1 MANPNSAPIEPCE
14 GELYSVWALPPE
26 DVATKIISL
35 MSSLRSEFGGPE
47 FEPHITVVGAIRL
60 TPQDALNKFRS
71 ACEGVKAYQA
81 TVDQVS
87 IGTTFYQCVFLLIHP
102 TTEVV
107 QISSHCCGHFGYN
120 NSTPYMPHLSLLYAN
135 ISDEMKKRAKEIADK
150 LNEAVNGLKVP
161 VTRLALYKTDTS
173 DETLKSWEKIAEH
186 DLPSKHKLCALIFLK
201 HSKQPFFLF
210 CLGSSVFNQLR

>member
-1 MANPNSAPIEPCE
+1 MANPKSAPIEPCE

-107 QISSHCCGHFGYN
+107 QISSHCCSHFGYN

-161 VTRLALYKTDTS
+161 VTRLALYKTDTG

-186 DLPSKHKLCALIFLK
+186 DLPS
-201 HSKQPFFLF
+201 S
-210 CLGSSVFNQLR
+210 

>member
-1 MANPNSAPIEPCE
+1 MANPKSDPIEPCE
-14 GELYSVWALPPE
+14 GELYSLWALPPE

-102 TTEVV
+102 TTEVLPSHPSVCISSFGLLLCLIFLLFSLFSSQVV
-107 QISSHCCGHFGYN
+107 QISSHCCSHFGYN
-120 NSTPYMPHLSLLYAN
+120 NST
-135 ISDEMKKRAKEIADK
+135 RK
-150 LNEAVNGLKVP
+150 LIHIQNHELGLVFPFLGIVMSILKALNDDTNGIIP
-161 VTRLALYKTDTS
+161 QM
-173 DETLKSWEKIAEH
+173 I
-186 DLPSKHKLCALIFLK
+186 
-201 HSKQPFFLF
+201 
-210 CLGSSVFNQLR
+210 